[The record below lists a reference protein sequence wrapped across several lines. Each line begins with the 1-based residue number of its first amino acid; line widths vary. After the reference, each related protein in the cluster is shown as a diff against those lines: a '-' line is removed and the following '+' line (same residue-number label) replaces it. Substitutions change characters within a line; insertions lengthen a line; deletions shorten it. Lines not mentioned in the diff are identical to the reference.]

1 MFERNMN
8 LVLSRSKM
16 HHTEV
21 IVASHNEKTAESAKE
36 LMTQYGIP
44 KDGGKLVD
52 VYLDVMFG

>member
-1 MFERNMN
+1 MN